1 MKLSTMREIN
11 PKETTRAYAFEL
23 WMKAPMP
30 MVTFFKILDVSRLVK
45 MSKPMNFRKE
55 HTIYTAIWAMLYASP
70 VINIYTRM
78 AGNPR
83 ITFSWTEILHAW
95 EYTSTWLVMFAIHNF
110 LLLPL
115 LLRKR
120 KTGTYLCLS
129 FLILLTGMFITYLNR
144 PMHKNQYKTRMEAEW
159 KADSLA
165 YERVAAV
172 RLGDGRYC
180 SPQNPM
186 RRKPLEYQ
194 PIDPLPML
202 GPGELVAFF
211 GGLLLMGMNLGVKLY
226 FMSQRDRERQ
236 KIIDQR
242 NLEQQMEYLK
252 YQVNPHFFMNTL
264 NNIHALVDIDPE
276 RAKTTIVELSKMM
289 RHILYEG
296 SKKLIPLTRE
306 VEFLNLYVQL
316 MRLRYTRK
324 VHINVDV
331 PPQLPELKLPPLMLI
346 IFVENAFKHGIS
358 YREESFI
365 DIKLRVENKRLLFSC
380 CNSKPTQ
387 VQRTNEK
394 GGMGLQ
400 NVRQRLE
407 LLYDDDYTLDI
418 NDGEKTYEVKLDI
431 PMQTRLPD
439 AEAEPADVSE
449 S

>member
-1 MKLSTMREIN
+1 
-11 PKETTRAYAFEL
+11 
-23 WMKAPMP
+23 
-30 MVTFFKILDVSRLVK
+30 
-45 MSKPMNFRKE
+45 MNFRKE
-55 HTIYTAIWAMLYASP
+55 HTIYSAIWAMLYASP

-186 RRKPLEYQ
+186 RRKPLDFQ

-418 NDGEKTYEVKLDI
+418 SDGEKTYEVKLDI

-439 AEAEPADVSE
+439 AEAETADVSK

>member
-1 MKLSTMREIN
+1 
-11 PKETTRAYAFEL
+11 
-23 WMKAPMP
+23 
-30 MVTFFKILDVSRLVK
+30 
-45 MSKPMNFRKE
+45 MNFRKE

-358 YREESFI
+358 YREESFV

-439 AEAEPADVSE
+439 AEAETADVSKP
-449 S
+449 

>member
-1 MKLSTMREIN
+1 
-11 PKETTRAYAFEL
+11 
-23 WMKAPMP
+23 
-30 MVTFFKILDVSRLVK
+30 
-45 MSKPMNFRKE
+45 MNFRKE
-55 HTIYTAIWAMLYASP
+55 HTIYSAIWAMLYASP

-129 FLILLTGMFITYLNR
+129 FLILLMGMFITYLNR

-186 RRKPLEYQ
+186 RRKPLDYQ

-418 NDGEKTYEVKLDI
+418 SDDEKTYEVKLDI

-439 AEAEPADVSE
+439 AEAETADVSKA
-449 S
+449 

>member
-1 MKLSTMREIN
+1 
-11 PKETTRAYAFEL
+11 
-23 WMKAPMP
+23 
-30 MVTFFKILDVSRLVK
+30 
-45 MSKPMNFRKE
+45 MNFRKE

-144 PMHKNQYKTRMEAEW
+144 PMHKSQYKTRMEAEW

-186 RRKPLEYQ
+186 RRKPLDFQ

-418 NDGEKTYEVKLDI
+418 SDGEKTYEVKLDI

-439 AEAEPADVSE
+439 AEVETADVSE
-449 S
+449 P

>member
-1 MKLSTMREIN
+1 
-11 PKETTRAYAFEL
+11 
-23 WMKAPMP
+23 
-30 MVTFFKILDVSRLVK
+30 
-45 MSKPMNFRKE
+45 MNFRKE

-120 KTGTYLCLS
+120 KTGTYMCLS
-129 FLILLTGMFITYLNR
+129 FLILLAGMFITYLNR

-186 RRKPLEYQ
+186 RRKPLDFQ

-418 NDGEKTYEVKLDI
+418 SDGEKTYEVKLDI

-439 AEAEPADVSE
+439 AEAETADVSKA
-449 S
+449 

>member
-1 MKLSTMREIN
+1 
-11 PKETTRAYAFEL
+11 
-23 WMKAPMP
+23 
-30 MVTFFKILDVSRLVK
+30 
-45 MSKPMNFRKE
+45 MNFRKE

-70 VINIYTRM
+70 VVNIYTRM

-144 PMHKNQYKTRMEAEW
+144 PMHKNQYKIRMEAEW

-186 RRKPLEYQ
+186 RRKPLDYQ

-365 DIKLRVENKRLLFSC
+365 DIKVRVENKRLLFSC

-439 AEAEPADVSE
+439 AEVETADVSKQ
-449 S
+449 

>member
-1 MKLSTMREIN
+1 
-11 PKETTRAYAFEL
+11 
-23 WMKAPMP
+23 
-30 MVTFFKILDVSRLVK
+30 
-45 MSKPMNFRKE
+45 MNFRKE

-110 LLLPL
+110 LLLPIL
-115 LLRKR
+115 LKKR

-144 PMHKNQYKTRMEAEW
+144 PMHKNQYKTRMETEW

-186 RRKPLEYQ
+186 RRKPLDYQ

-418 NDGEKTYEVKLDI
+418 SDGEKTYEVKLDI

-439 AEAEPADVSE
+439 AEVETADVSE
-449 S
+449 P

>member
-1 MKLSTMREIN
+1 
-11 PKETTRAYAFEL
+11 
-23 WMKAPMP
+23 
-30 MVTFFKILDVSRLVK
+30 
-45 MSKPMNFRKE
+45 MNFRKE
-55 HTIYTAIWAMLYASP
+55 HIIYSAIWAMLYASP

-110 LLLPL
+110 LLLPIL
-115 LLRKR
+115 LKKR

-186 RRKPLEYQ
+186 RRKPLDYQ

-418 NDGEKTYEVKLDI
+418 SDGEKTYEVKLDI

-439 AEAEPADVSE
+439 AEAETADVSKA
-449 S
+449 

>member
-1 MKLSTMREIN
+1 
-11 PKETTRAYAFEL
+11 
-23 WMKAPMP
+23 
-30 MVTFFKILDVSRLVK
+30 
-45 MSKPMNFRKE
+45 MNFRKE

-186 RRKPLEYQ
+186 RRKPLDYQ

-365 DIKLRVENKRLLFSC
+365 DIKVRVENKRLLFSC

-418 NDGEKTYEVKLDI
+418 SDGEKTYEVKLDI

-439 AEAEPADVSE
+439 AEAETADVSKA
-449 S
+449 

>member
-1 MKLSTMREIN
+1 
-11 PKETTRAYAFEL
+11 
-23 WMKAPMP
+23 
-30 MVTFFKILDVSRLVK
+30 
-45 MSKPMNFRKE
+45 MNFRKE

-70 VINIYTRM
+70 VVNIYTRM
-78 AGNPR
+78 AGNPK
-83 ITFSWTEILHAW
+83 ITFSWNEILHTW
-95 EYTSTWLVMFAIHNF
+95 GYTSTWLVMFAIHNF
-110 LLLPL
+110 FLLPIL
-115 LLRKR
+115 LKKR
-120 KTGTYLCLS
+120 KTGIYMCLS
-129 FLILLTGMFITYLNR
+129 FAILLTGMFITYLNR
-144 PMHKNQYKTRMEAEW
+144 PRHNWQEEARMEQEW

-186 RRKPLEYQ
+186 RRKPLELQ

-236 KIIDQR
+236 KIIDQH

-316 MRLRYTRK
+316 MRLRYTSK

-358 YREESFI
+358 YREESFVN
-365 DIKLRVENKRLLFSC
+365 IKLRVENKRLLFSC
-380 CNSKPTQ
+380 RNSKPTQ
-387 VQRTNEK
+387 VQHTNEK

-439 AEAEPADVSE
+439 AEAENNNNRPNS
-449 S
+449 

>member
-1 MKLSTMREIN
+1 
-11 PKETTRAYAFEL
+11 
-23 WMKAPMP
+23 
-30 MVTFFKILDVSRLVK
+30 
-45 MSKPMNFRKE
+45 MNFRKE

-186 RRKPLEYQ
+186 RRKPLDFQ

-439 AEAEPADVSE
+439 AEVEAADVSKP
-449 S
+449 

>member
-1 MKLSTMREIN
+1 
-11 PKETTRAYAFEL
+11 
-23 WMKAPMP
+23 
-30 MVTFFKILDVSRLVK
+30 
-45 MSKPMNFRKE
+45 MNFRKE
-55 HTIYTAIWAMLYASP
+55 HTIYSAIWAMLYASP

-83 ITFSWTEILHAW
+83 ITFSWTEILHAC

-129 FLILLTGMFITYLNR
+129 FLILLMGMFITYLNR

-186 RRKPLEYQ
+186 RRKPLDYQ

-418 NDGEKTYEVKLDI
+418 SDGEKTYEVKLDI

-439 AEAEPADVSE
+439 AEAETADVSKA
-449 S
+449 

>member
-1 MKLSTMREIN
+1 
-11 PKETTRAYAFEL
+11 
-23 WMKAPMP
+23 
-30 MVTFFKILDVSRLVK
+30 
-45 MSKPMNFRKE
+45 MNFRKE
-55 HTIYTAIWAMLYASP
+55 HTIYSAIWAMLYASP

-144 PMHKNQYKTRMEAEW
+144 PMHKSQYKTRMEAEW

-186 RRKPLEYQ
+186 RRKPLDFQ

-252 YQVNPHFFMNTL
+252 YQVNPHFYMNTL

-418 NDGEKTYEVKLDI
+418 SDGEKTYEVKLDI

-439 AEAEPADVSE
+439 AEAETADVSKA
-449 S
+449 

>member
-1 MKLSTMREIN
+1 
-11 PKETTRAYAFEL
+11 
-23 WMKAPMP
+23 
-30 MVTFFKILDVSRLVK
+30 
-45 MSKPMNFRKE
+45 MNFRKE
-55 HTIYTAIWAMLYASP
+55 HIIYSTIWAMLYASP

-95 EYTSTWLVMFAIHNF
+95 EYTSTWIVMFTIHNF
-110 LLLPL
+110 LLLPIL
-115 LLRKR
+115 LKKR

-186 RRKPLEYQ
+186 RRKPLDYQ

-439 AEAEPADVSE
+439 AEAETADVSK

>member
-1 MKLSTMREIN
+1 
-11 PKETTRAYAFEL
+11 
-23 WMKAPMP
+23 
-30 MVTFFKILDVSRLVK
+30 
-45 MSKPMNFRKE
+45 MNFRKE

-70 VINIYTRM
+70 VMNIYTRM

-95 EYTSTWLVMFAIHNF
+95 EYTSTWLVMFSIHNF

-144 PMHKNQYKTRMEAEW
+144 PMHKNQYKTRMEAEC

-186 RRKPLEYQ
+186 RRKPLDYQ

-418 NDGEKTYEVKLDI
+418 SDGEKTYEVKLDI

-439 AEAEPADVSE
+439 AEAETADVSKP
-449 S
+449 

>member
-1 MKLSTMREIN
+1 
-11 PKETTRAYAFEL
+11 
-23 WMKAPMP
+23 
-30 MVTFFKILDVSRLVK
+30 
-45 MSKPMNFRKE
+45 MNFRKE
-55 HTIYTAIWAMLYASP
+55 HIIYSTIWAMLYASP

-110 LLLPL
+110 LLLPIL
-115 LLRKR
+115 LKKR

-186 RRKPLEYQ
+186 RRKPLDYQ

-365 DIKLRVENKRLLFSC
+365 DIKVRVENKRLLFRC

-439 AEAEPADVSE
+439 AEVETADVSKA
-449 S
+449 

>member
-1 MKLSTMREIN
+1 
-11 PKETTRAYAFEL
+11 
-23 WMKAPMP
+23 
-30 MVTFFKILDVSRLVK
+30 
-45 MSKPMNFRKE
+45 MNFRKE

-186 RRKPLEYQ
+186 RRKPLDYQ

-418 NDGEKTYEVKLDI
+418 SDGEKTYEVKLDI

-439 AEAEPADVSE
+439 AEVETADVSKA
-449 S
+449 

>member
-1 MKLSTMREIN
+1 
-11 PKETTRAYAFEL
+11 
-23 WMKAPMP
+23 
-30 MVTFFKILDVSRLVK
+30 
-45 MSKPMNFRKE
+45 MNFRKE
-55 HTIYTAIWAMLYASP
+55 HTIYSAIWAMLYASP

-83 ITFSWTEILHAW
+83 ITFSWNEILHAW

-144 PMHKNQYKTRMEAEW
+144 PMHKSQYKTRMEAEW

-186 RRKPLEYQ
+186 RRKPLDFQ

-226 FMSQRDRERQ
+226 FRSQEATKAIAQIEKHALERQ
-236 KIIDQR
+236 LQ
-242 NLEQQMEYLK
+242 YLK
-252 YQVNPHFFMNTL
+252 YQVNPHFLMNTL

-276 RAKTTIVELSKMM
+276 RAKASIVELSKLM
-289 RHILYEG
+289 RYVLYEG
-296 SKKLIPLTRE
+296 NNKLTSLSRE
-306 VEFLNLYVQL
+306 VQFLHNYVRL
-316 MRLRYTRK
+316 MSMRYSG
-324 VHINVDV
+324 NVRISLDV
-331 PPQLPELKLPPLMLI
+331 PETLPDSMLPPLLLV

-358 YREESFI
+358 YRNKSF
-365 DIKLRVENKRLLFSC
+365 VEISLKPQADRLLFDC
-380 CNSKPTQ
+380 RNSRQ
-387 VQRTNEK
+387 QNSQDGNMK
-394 GGMGLQ
+394 GGVGLS
-400 NVRQRLE
+400 NVRRRLD
-407 LLYDDDYTLDI
+407 LLFPGNYTLDI
-418 NDGEKTYEVKLDI
+418 KEQEDTYAVHLDI
-431 PMQTRLPD
+431 PLTN
-439 AEAEPADVSE
+439 
-449 S
+449 

>member
-1 MKLSTMREIN
+1 
-11 PKETTRAYAFEL
+11 
-23 WMKAPMP
+23 
-30 MVTFFKILDVSRLVK
+30 
-45 MSKPMNFRKE
+45 MNFRKE
-55 HTIYTAIWAMLYASP
+55 HTIYSAIWAMLYASP

-144 PMHKNQYKTRMEAEW
+144 PMHKSQYKTRMEAEW

-186 RRKPLEYQ
+186 RRKPLDFQ

-306 VEFLNLYVQL
+306 MEFLNLYVQL

-407 LLYDDDYTLDI
+407 LLYDGDYTLDI
-418 NDGEKTYEVKLDI
+418 SDGEKTYEVKLDI

-439 AEAEPADVSE
+439 AEAETADVSKA
-449 S
+449 

>member
-1 MKLSTMREIN
+1 
-11 PKETTRAYAFEL
+11 
-23 WMKAPMP
+23 
-30 MVTFFKILDVSRLVK
+30 
-45 MSKPMNFRKE
+45 MNFRKE

-144 PMHKNQYKTRMEAEW
+144 PMHKDQYKTRMEAEW
-159 KADSLA
+159 KADSIA

-439 AEAEPADVSE
+439 AEAETADVSKL
-449 S
+449 

>member
-1 MKLSTMREIN
+1 
-11 PKETTRAYAFEL
+11 
-23 WMKAPMP
+23 
-30 MVTFFKILDVSRLVK
+30 
-45 MSKPMNFRKE
+45 MNFRKE

-70 VINIYTRM
+70 VVNIYTRM

-439 AEAEPADVSE
+439 AEVETADVSKP
-449 S
+449 

>member
-1 MKLSTMREIN
+1 
-11 PKETTRAYAFEL
+11 
-23 WMKAPMP
+23 
-30 MVTFFKILDVSRLVK
+30 
-45 MSKPMNFRKE
+45 MNFRKE
-55 HTIYTAIWAMLYASP
+55 HTIYSAIWAMLYASP

-129 FLILLTGMFITYLNR
+129 FLILLAGMFITYLNR

-186 RRKPLEYQ
+186 RRKPLDFQ

-306 VEFLNLYVQL
+306 MEFLNLYVQL

-418 NDGEKTYEVKLDI
+418 SDGEKTYEVKLDI

-439 AEAEPADVSE
+439 AEAETADVSKA
-449 S
+449 

>member
-1 MKLSTMREIN
+1 
-11 PKETTRAYAFEL
+11 
-23 WMKAPMP
+23 
-30 MVTFFKILDVSRLVK
+30 
-45 MSKPMNFRKE
+45 MNFRKE
-55 HTIYTAIWAMLYASP
+55 HTIYSAIWAMLYASP

-144 PMHKNQYKTRMEAEW
+144 PMHKSQYKTRMEAEW

-186 RRKPLEYQ
+186 RRKPLDFQ

-306 VEFLNLYVQL
+306 MEFLNLYVQL

-439 AEAEPADVSE
+439 AEAETADVSKA
-449 S
+449 

>member
-1 MKLSTMREIN
+1 
-11 PKETTRAYAFEL
+11 
-23 WMKAPMP
+23 
-30 MVTFFKILDVSRLVK
+30 
-45 MSKPMNFRKE
+45 MNFRKE
-55 HTIYTAIWAMLYASP
+55 HIIYSTIWAMLYASP

-95 EYTSTWLVMFAIHNF
+95 EYTSTWIVMFTIHNF
-110 LLLPL
+110 LLLPIL
-115 LLRKR
+115 LKKR

-186 RRKPLEYQ
+186 RRKPLDYQ

-439 AEAEPADVSE
+439 AEAETADVSKP
-449 S
+449 

>member
-1 MKLSTMREIN
+1 
-11 PKETTRAYAFEL
+11 
-23 WMKAPMP
+23 
-30 MVTFFKILDVSRLVK
+30 
-45 MSKPMNFRKE
+45 MNFRKE
-55 HTIYTAIWAMLYASP
+55 HIIYSTIWAMLYASP

-95 EYTSTWLVMFAIHNF
+95 EYTSTWIVMFTIHNF
-110 LLLPL
+110 LLLPIL
-115 LLRKR
+115 LKKR

-186 RRKPLEYQ
+186 RRKPLDYQ

-439 AEAEPADVSE
+439 AEAETADVSKA
-449 S
+449 

>member
-1 MKLSTMREIN
+1 
-11 PKETTRAYAFEL
+11 
-23 WMKAPMP
+23 
-30 MVTFFKILDVSRLVK
+30 
-45 MSKPMNFRKE
+45 MNFRKE
-55 HTIYTAIWAMLYASP
+55 HTIYSAIWAMLYASP

-186 RRKPLEYQ
+186 RRKPLDFQ

-418 NDGEKTYEVKLDI
+418 SDCEKTYEVKLYI

-439 AEAEPADVSE
+439 AEAETADVSKA
-449 S
+449 

>member
-1 MKLSTMREIN
+1 
-11 PKETTRAYAFEL
+11 
-23 WMKAPMP
+23 
-30 MVTFFKILDVSRLVK
+30 
-45 MSKPMNFRKE
+45 MNFRKE
-55 HTIYTAIWAMLYASP
+55 HTIYSAIWAMLYASP

-186 RRKPLEYQ
+186 RRKPLDFQ

-418 NDGEKTYEVKLDI
+418 SDDEKTYEVKLDI

-439 AEAEPADVSE
+439 AEAETADVSKA
-449 S
+449 

>member
-1 MKLSTMREIN
+1 
-11 PKETTRAYAFEL
+11 
-23 WMKAPMP
+23 
-30 MVTFFKILDVSRLVK
+30 
-45 MSKPMNFRKE
+45 MNFRKE
-55 HTIYTAIWAMLYASP
+55 HTIYSAIWAMLYASP

-144 PMHKNQYKTRMEAEW
+144 PMHKSQYKTRMEAEW

-186 RRKPLEYQ
+186 RRKPLDYQ

-226 FMSQRDRERQ
+226 FISQRDRERQ

-418 NDGEKTYEVKLDI
+418 SDGEKTYEVKLDI

-439 AEAEPADVSE
+439 AEAETADVSKA
-449 S
+449 

>member
-1 MKLSTMREIN
+1 
-11 PKETTRAYAFEL
+11 
-23 WMKAPMP
+23 
-30 MVTFFKILDVSRLVK
+30 
-45 MSKPMNFRKE
+45 MNFRKE

-70 VINIYTRM
+70 VVNIYTRM

-186 RRKPLEYQ
+186 RRKPLDYQ

-407 LLYDDDYTLDI
+407 LLYYDDYTLDI

-439 AEAEPADVSE
+439 AEAETADVSKQ
-449 S
+449 

>member
-1 MKLSTMREIN
+1 
-11 PKETTRAYAFEL
+11 
-23 WMKAPMP
+23 
-30 MVTFFKILDVSRLVK
+30 
-45 MSKPMNFRKE
+45 MNFRKE
-55 HTIYTAIWAMLYASP
+55 HTIYSAIWAMLYASP

-110 LLLPL
+110 LLLPIL
-115 LLRKR
+115 LKKR

-144 PMHKNQYKTRMEAEW
+144 PMHKSQYKTRMEAEW

-186 RRKPLEYQ
+186 RRKPLDFQ

-418 NDGEKTYEVKLDI
+418 SDGEKTYEVKLDI

-439 AEAEPADVSE
+439 AEAETADVSKA
-449 S
+449 

>member
-1 MKLSTMREIN
+1 
-11 PKETTRAYAFEL
+11 
-23 WMKAPMP
+23 
-30 MVTFFKILDVSRLVK
+30 
-45 MSKPMNFRKE
+45 MNFRKE
-55 HTIYTAIWAMLYASP
+55 HTIYSAIWAMLYASP

-186 RRKPLEYQ
+186 RRKPLDYQ

-226 FMSQRDRERQ
+226 FISQRDRERQ

-418 NDGEKTYEVKLDI
+418 SDGEKTYEVKLDI

-439 AEAEPADVSE
+439 AEAETADVSKA
-449 S
+449 

>member
-1 MKLSTMREIN
+1 
-11 PKETTRAYAFEL
+11 
-23 WMKAPMP
+23 
-30 MVTFFKILDVSRLVK
+30 
-45 MSKPMNFRKE
+45 MNFRKE

-186 RRKPLEYQ
+186 RRKPLDYQ

-365 DIKLRVENKRLLFSC
+365 DIKLRVEDKRLLFSC

-418 NDGEKTYEVKLDI
+418 SDGEKTYEVKLDI

-439 AEAEPADVSE
+439 AEAETADVSKA
-449 S
+449 

>member
-1 MKLSTMREIN
+1 
-11 PKETTRAYAFEL
+11 
-23 WMKAPMP
+23 
-30 MVTFFKILDVSRLVK
+30 
-45 MSKPMNFRKE
+45 MNFRKE
-55 HTIYTAIWAMLYASP
+55 HTIYSAIWAMLYASP

-144 PMHKNQYKTRMEAEW
+144 PMHKSQYKTRMEAEW

-186 RRKPLEYQ
+186 RRKPLDFQ

-226 FMSQRDRERQ
+226 FISQRDRERQ

-331 PPQLPELKLPPLMLI
+331 PPQLPELKLPPLTLI

-439 AEAEPADVSE
+439 AEAETADVSKA
-449 S
+449 

>member
-1 MKLSTMREIN
+1 
-11 PKETTRAYAFEL
+11 
-23 WMKAPMP
+23 
-30 MVTFFKILDVSRLVK
+30 
-45 MSKPMNFRKE
+45 MNFRKE
-55 HTIYTAIWAMLYASP
+55 HTIYSAIWAMLYASP

-186 RRKPLEYQ
+186 RRKPLDYQ

-439 AEAEPADVSE
+439 AEVETADVSKP
-449 S
+449 

>member
-1 MKLSTMREIN
+1 
-11 PKETTRAYAFEL
+11 
-23 WMKAPMP
+23 
-30 MVTFFKILDVSRLVK
+30 
-45 MSKPMNFRKE
+45 MNFRKE

-186 RRKPLEYQ
+186 RRKPLDYQ

-365 DIKLRVENKRLLFSC
+365 DIKVRVENKRLLFSC

-418 NDGEKTYEVKLDI
+418 SDGEKTYEVKLDI

-439 AEAEPADVSE
+439 AEVETADVSE
-449 S
+449 P

>member
-1 MKLSTMREIN
+1 
-11 PKETTRAYAFEL
+11 
-23 WMKAPMP
+23 
-30 MVTFFKILDVSRLVK
+30 
-45 MSKPMNFRKE
+45 MNFRKE
-55 HTIYTAIWAMLYASP
+55 HTIYSAIWAMLYASP

-144 PMHKNQYKTRMEAEW
+144 PMHKNQYKTRMEAERE
-159 KADSLA
+159 ADSLA

-186 RRKPLEYQ
+186 RRKPLDFQ

-306 VEFLNLYVQL
+306 MEFLNLYVQL

-346 IFVENAFKHGIS
+346 IFVENVFKHGIS

-418 NDGEKTYEVKLDI
+418 SDGEKTYEVKLDI

-439 AEAEPADVSE
+439 AEAETADVSKA
-449 S
+449 

>member
-1 MKLSTMREIN
+1 
-11 PKETTRAYAFEL
+11 
-23 WMKAPMP
+23 
-30 MVTFFKILDVSRLVK
+30 
-45 MSKPMNFRKE
+45 MNFRKE
-55 HTIYTAIWAMLYASP
+55 HTIYSAIWAMLYASP

-144 PMHKNQYKTRMEAEW
+144 PMHKSQYKTRMEAEW

-186 RRKPLEYQ
+186 RRKPLDYQ

-407 LLYDDDYTLDI
+407 LLHDDDYTLDI
-418 NDGEKTYEVKLDI
+418 SDGEKTYEVKLDI

-439 AEAEPADVSE
+439 AEAETADVSKA
-449 S
+449 

>member
-1 MKLSTMREIN
+1 
-11 PKETTRAYAFEL
+11 
-23 WMKAPMP
+23 
-30 MVTFFKILDVSRLVK
+30 
-45 MSKPMNFRKE
+45 MNFRKE

-186 RRKPLEYQ
+186 RRKPLDFQ

-439 AEAEPADVSE
+439 AEAETADVSKQ
-449 S
+449 

>member
-1 MKLSTMREIN
+1 
-11 PKETTRAYAFEL
+11 
-23 WMKAPMP
+23 
-30 MVTFFKILDVSRLVK
+30 
-45 MSKPMNFRKE
+45 MNFRKE
-55 HTIYTAIWAMLYASP
+55 HTIYSAIWAMLYASP

-144 PMHKNQYKTRMEAEW
+144 PMHKNRYKTRMEAEW
-159 KADSLA
+159 EADSLA

-186 RRKPLEYQ
+186 RRKPLDFQ

-306 VEFLNLYVQL
+306 MEFLNLYVRL

-418 NDGEKTYEVKLDI
+418 SDGEKTYEVKLDI

-439 AEAEPADVSE
+439 AEAETADVSKA
-449 S
+449 